1 MPGGF
6 AVGDIIECSFVG
18 DAFNQTILNILHFR
32 VLTAATGTTTVQS
45 DSQATAE
52 AIAITG
58 SSDLAS
64 LMLPLLSNSYTM
76 ESVRA
81 QDVFPIRYAPVLVD
95 SIGTGSAGTGERTND
110 AGVISKQTRLSGRD
124 QVGSIHLGPLATGSV
139 DAGFMTPTWL
149 EAAQTLADAMEVVI
163 SPVSGLTMEPVLW
176 HRTKTVLQ
184 NYSDRVTNCTP
195 RESARV
201 MRRRTVRVGQ

>member
-6 AVGDIIECSFVG
+6 AVGDIIECTFVG
-18 DAFNQTILNILHFR
+18 DAYGQTILNVLHFR
-32 VLTAATGTTTVQS
+32 VLTPATGTTTVQS

-52 AIAITG
+52 SIAITG
-58 SSDLAS
+58 ANDIAS

-81 QDVFPIRYAPVLVD
+81 QDVFPTRYAPVLVD
-95 SIGTGSAGTGERTND
+95 SIGTGSGGTGERTND

-124 QVGSIHLGPLATGSV
+124 QVGSIHLGPLATAGV
-139 DAGFMTPTWL
+139 DAGFMTPAWL
-149 EAAQTLADAMEVVI
+149 GDAQTLADAMETVI
-163 SPVSGLTMEPVLW
+163 SPVSGLTLEPVLW
-176 HRTKTVLQ
+176 HRTKTILE